1 MTELKVRLNEEYLN
15 ALDGKGE
22 SKIITFSSE
31 EQKAARERYFKF
43 SQTDS
48 EIEAS
53 VRRGRVFAATAPRIP
68 FTF

>member
-1 MTELKVRLNEEYLN
+1 MTELKVRLNEECLN
-15 ALDGKGE
+15 ALEGKGE

-31 EQKAARERYFKF
+31 EHKASKERYFKF
-43 SQTDS
+43 SRTES

-53 VRRGRVFAATAPRIP
+53 VRKGRVFAATEPSIP